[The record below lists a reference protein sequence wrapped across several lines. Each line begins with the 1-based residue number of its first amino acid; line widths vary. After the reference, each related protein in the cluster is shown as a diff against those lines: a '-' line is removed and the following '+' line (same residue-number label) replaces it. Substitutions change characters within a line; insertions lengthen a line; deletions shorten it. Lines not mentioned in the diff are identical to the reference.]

1 MTLFGQEVE
10 FINFAFIEKDFT
22 KVPLHAFVDEAV
34 TDTQTIANFKRA
46 LGKTYGATA
55 KADLVVII
63 YNDDG
68 DVTLGEINR
77 RTKPDRTCPDNHY
90 GVMRWGSGILIGMVK
105 IRIKRSLE
113 YLIHACKASH
123 I

>member
-10 FINFAFIEKDFT
+10 FINFAFIEKNFT
-22 KVPLHAFVDEAV
+22 KVPLHAFVYEAIANA
-34 TDTQTIANFKRA
+34 QTVANFKCA

-55 KADLVVII
+55 KADLVVVV

-68 DVTLGEINR
+68 DIALGEINR
-77 RTKPDRTCPDNHY
+77 RTKPDRTRPDNDNR
-90 GVMRWGSGILIGMVK
+90 VMRWGSGILIGMVK